1 MTKIERISM
10 KRFHAFGIL
19 LLGLILLTGCAG
31 KSSSVEPTLVPTPVV
46 VEKPTYTV
54 QRGAVTRVVQL
65 SGRVAP
71 VQQQDLFF
79 RSDGFVK
86 EVLVASGDTVAE
98 GQVLARLDEP
108 ERYQADVAAA
118 ELAYAQAQLKVEQT
132 ELDLP
137 VQAAKAKIAL
147 EQAKTDLEKAQN
159 ILKALSYPHRLVD
172 DLLREKYRTQ
182 FAISEKDLKDAQ
194 ERYDGLASRPK
205 TDLER
210 AAALDALIAARRA
223 HYLATINLNWAE
235 GKITQAEID
244 KAQIEADLA
253 KGNYDKA
260 EAEVKRW
267 QADSPT
273 GDLTLAKLALAD
285 AEARLA
291 LAKKAQ
297 EDVELR
303 APFDGQVLSL
313 GIAAGS
319 SVKSFQA
326 VLTLADPERLE
337 IQAVPAAED
346 LSSLGVK
353 QAAVVRLS
361 SQQGQEFTA
370 KISGL
375 PLTQSASSGEIM
387 QDSTVHFT
395 MDDETVTLT
404 LGDAATILVTIDTR
418 ENVLWLPPAAI
429 RTFQGENF
437 VFIESGGLQRRVN
450 VTLGLKSTDRVEIAS
465 GVEEGQT
472 VVGQ

>member
-1 MTKIERISM
+1 MNQIERISM
-10 KRFHAFGIL
+10 KRFYAFGIL
-19 LLGLILLTGCAG
+19 LLGLVLLTGCAG
-31 KSSSVEPTLVPTPVV
+31 RSSSAEPTLVPTPVA

-54 QRGAVTRVVQL
+54 QRGAVTRVIQL

-86 EVLVASGDTVAE
+86 EVLVASGDVVKE
-98 GQVLARLDEP
+98 GRVLARLDEP

-137 VQAAKAKIAL
+137 IQAAKAKIAL

-159 ILKALSYPHRLVD
+159 ILKALRYPHRLVD

-182 FAISEKDLKDAQ
+182 FAITEKDLKEAQ
-194 ERYDGLASRPK
+194 ERYDGLASRPE

-210 AAALDALIAARRA
+210 AAALDGLIAARRA

-253 KGNYDKA
+253 KGIYDKA

-285 AEARLA
+285 SEARLA

-303 APFDGQVLSL
+303 APFAGQVLSL

-326 VLTLADPERLE
+326 VLTLADPARLE
-337 IQAVPAAED
+337 IQAVPTAED
-346 LSSLGVK
+346 LSSLGVR

-361 SQQGQEFTA
+361 SQPGQEFAA

-375 PLTQSASSGEIM
+375 PLTQSASSGEIL

-395 MDDETVTLT
+395 MDGETVALI

-418 ENVLWLPPAAI
+418 EDVLWLPPAAI

-437 VFIESGGLQRRVN
+437 VFVESGGLQRRVN
-450 VTLGLKSTDRVEIAS
+450 VTLGLKSTDRVEIVS

>member
-1 MTKIERISM
+1 M
-10 KRFHAFGIL
+10 
-19 LLGLILLTGCAG
+19 
-31 KSSSVEPTLVPTPVV
+31 
-46 VEKPTYTV
+46 
-54 QRGAVTRVVQL
+54 
-65 SGRVAP
+65 
-71 VQQQDLFF
+71 
-79 RSDGFVK
+79 
-86 EVLVASGDTVAE
+86 
-98 GQVLARLDEP
+98 LARLDEP

-147 EQAKTDLEKAQN
+147 EQAKTDLEKAQT

-172 DLLREKYRTQ
+172 DLLREKSRTQ

-194 ERYDGLASRPK
+194 DRYDGLASRPK

-303 APFDGQVLSL
+303 APFDGQCSRWDCS
-313 GIAAGS
+313 GQ

-326 VLTLADPERLE
+326 MLTLADPERLE